1 MKNIIRH
8 MRTYVIR
15 GLLAVIPIALSF
27 LAVKFLY
34 TTIDQRIVRLVDRA
48 LGFSFPGLGLFLV
61 LLTLYFLGLIASN
74 MIGKQLF
81 NFIERITAHI
91 PLISTTYKVGRQ
103 LGTTLSLPEKQVFK
117 RAVLVEYLKAGSWT
131 IGFVTGMIIDRR
143 NEDEKLLKV
152 FVPTPPNPISGTMV
166 VVRESQTRDPGWT
179 IDEALKAVLSGGIIG
194 PNELK

>member
-8 MRTYVIR
+8 IRMYVIR

-91 PLISTTYKVGRQ
+91 PLISTTYKVG
-103 LGTTLSLPEKQVFK
+103 
-117 RAVLVEYLKAGSWT
+117 
-131 IGFVTGMIIDRR
+131 
-143 NEDEKLLKV
+143 
-152 FVPTPPNPISGTMV
+152 
-166 VVRESQTRDPGWT
+166 
-179 IDEALKAVLSGGIIG
+179 
-194 PNELK
+194 